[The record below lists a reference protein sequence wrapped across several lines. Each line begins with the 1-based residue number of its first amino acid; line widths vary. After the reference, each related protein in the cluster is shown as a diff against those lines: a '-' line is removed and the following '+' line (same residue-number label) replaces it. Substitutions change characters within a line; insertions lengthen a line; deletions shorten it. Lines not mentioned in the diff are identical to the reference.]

1 MIEISA
7 LTLFVCYHVIYTFC
21 KEKPKEG
28 SDVQDQKTHAI
39 AKKDGGNFCATQPVF
54 GIPPSKQKL
63 QTYSAMLAVFDLQ
76 QDVDVEPIIVHFNFV
91 FYTVKILGPKISN
104 PKH

>member
-1 MIEISA
+1 M
-7 LTLFVCYHVIYTFC
+7 
-21 KEKPKEG
+21 
-28 SDVQDQKTHAI
+28 QDQKTLP
-39 AKKDGGNFCATQPVF
+39 KKDRGNFCATRPLF
-54 GIPPSKQKL
+54 GIPPTMQKL
-63 QTYSAMLAVFDLQ
+63 KTISAMLAVFDLQ